1 VSLSVGMAWP
11 RSVYHFAALRSTTL
25 WEAGLPMSMV
35 RMLGDCPLVEH
46 VEFRDCRVRIVVDC
60 VAATTSSQRHK
71 AFLEQFLEPLAR
83 YKSVVVK
90 HLHVVLVHLYLP
102 PADTWSAAWGS
113 LHLELGVD
121 EGLSAVPLRPRTLP
135 A

>member
-1 VSLSVGMAWP
+1 MSRCGPGRPRCPQAWSGWSFGGARRVQELP
-11 RSVYHFAALRSTTL
+11 RAHRGGLRRGNDVL
-25 WEAGLPMSMV
+25 AG
-35 RMLGDCPLVEH
+35 CAH
-46 VEFRDCRVRIVVDC
+46 N
-60 VAATTSSQRHK
+60 